1 MMSAT
6 VTNDSQNLGV
16 DWTVT
21 CNANNCGSFT
31 PTHTASGAP
40 TSYMAPPTVPTGGTV
55 TITAKATADPSMTV
69 SATVTINPAVS
80 IVFTVAPPTSMQI
93 NATAMMSATV
103 SNDPLN
109 LGVDWSVTCTGGGC
123 GFFTP
128 THTASGALTTYMAP
142 PTIPTGG
149 TVTITSASTANP
161 STFVTATV
169 TITSSS
175 VSISFV
181 QDPPGTLQIG
191 KIATMSATVSG
202 DPAMKGV
209 DWSVSC
215 NGGGCGSFN
224 PAHTASGIAT
234 TYTAPASVPTGNS
247 VTITAASTAV
257 PAQTVTATVTIAN
270 TSTIGLLNGK
280 YAFSFSGQDV
290 TASGFYAVVGG
301 LTADG
306 NGNITTGEEDF
317 TDLVTIPFTATFTG
331 TYTLGTDGRGTI
343 TLNTNNPALGVNG
356 VQTLSFVVVTAQNVL
371 ITEFDSS
378 ATSTGSMGL
387 QNPGSFSLASVTGGY
402 SFTFT
407 GNDLSSGGLTLI
419 GGVLTAD
426 GNGNI
431 TSGTE
436 DVNDSGAVSNMPISG
451 SYLAPDSF
459 GRGTA
464 TIGSSTYVYYVV
476 NPGEV
481 EFLETDNFFIS
492 SGFAFAQG
500 SAAFTDASLP
510 ATNPFALTLL
520 GSGSAGA
527 LVAGAIVQ
535 FDGNGNITSGTI
547 DVNNFGT
554 QTTASPFGGTYHV
567 SSTGRGTL
575 TLTGNTG
582 GLVNFA
588 LYFTA
593 NQGVLILELDS
604 SHLSD
609 GVVLAQTGGISGA
622 TFKGN
627 YGLLYGGTDKNL
639 NPEGIVG
646 QAVADGVS
654 GITGNVDINIGQT
667 LNPAVP
673 LTGTFVANSN
683 GRFTGTL
690 KTSVTGQ
697 LTEIFY
703 VVNSST
709 VLFIEVDSKGETSGV
724 LQLQQ

>member
-1 MMSAT
+1 
-6 VTNDSQNLGV
+6 
-16 DWTVT
+16 
-21 CNANNCGSFT
+21 
-31 PTHTASGAP
+31 
-40 TSYMAPPTVPTGGTV
+40 
-55 TITAKATADPSMTV
+55 
-69 SATVTINPAVS
+69 
-80 IVFTVAPPTSMQI
+80 
-93 NATAMMSATV
+93 
-103 SNDPLN
+103 
-109 LGVDWSVTCTGGGC
+109 
-123 GFFTP
+123 
-128 THTASGALTTYMAP
+128 
-142 PTIPTGG
+142 
-149 TVTITSASTANP
+149 
-161 STFVTATV
+161 
-169 TITSSS
+169 
-175 VSISFV
+175 
-181 QDPPGTLQIG
+181 LQIG

-290 TASGFYAVVGG
+290 TASGFYAVVGS

-436 DVNDSGAVSNMPISG
+436 DVNDSGAVSNTPISG

-582 GLVNFA
+582 GLLNFA

-683 GRFTGTL
+683 GRFTGIL

-709 VLFIEVDSKGETSGV
+709 VLFIEVDSKGETAGI